1 MGINFFYEN
10 IEEFKLYLK
19 ADSWIQETIQN
30 ENKQTGEINVI
41 FCSDEH
47 LLKMNVEH
55 LNHDFYTDIIT
66 FDYSENNIV
75 SGDLFI
81 SKDRVEDNANQF
93 NVSFDQEIH
102 RVIIHGVLHLL
113 VYNDKTEEEQKQM
126 REKENFYL
134 DKLI

>member
-66 FDYSENNIV
+66 FDYSENDIV

-93 NVSFDQEIH
+93 KEPFEKEIH

-113 VYNDKTEEEQKQM
+113 GYNDKTEEEQKQM
-126 REKENFYL
+126 REEENIYL
-134 DKLI
+134 DRLI